1 MVVVQ
6 HVGQDILG
14 VLQSLGHL
22 SVIAIQGLVQ
32 WHGRPLTLFVDV
44 SDISIFRVQQ
54 NLSVVLKV
62 YLYNFVAEAEHDG
75 VLRSHPLLDVD

>member
-1 MVVVQ
+1 M
-6 HVGQDILG
+6 GQDIFG

-22 SVIAIQGLVQ
+22 CIIAIQGLVQ
-32 WHGRPLTLFVDV
+32 WHSRSLTLFVDV